1 MGATENYKKTN
12 DLIKKKLKRNNNT
25 SIKNICCCYS
35 FCSGFFKKI
44 KNCSLNI
51 SILNQFILYFI
62 PVIIIIIILII
73 IIHLYFFSE
82 ILKFDFYTI
91 IKEEFLRYFI
101 SELDDINLELNSKNI
116 SLLFEDISNL
126 IFFKLYFDEL
136 NTYGLFEND
145 NEKIFPNISNL
156 DMNIYKSLE
165 KYNNIFTI
173 NKNMSEKYI
182 DSRNDSLSE
191 LAKIY
196 YHFFPIIASE
206 TNLLGTIINQSYL
219 IAYEYDKN
227 KEKVENM
234 LYFNYPRIID
244 NFLINNNFYPYNN
257 LIAPKISNN
266 QDCENDENYKQFYD
280 IESNQNLNLE
290 LNKNWF
296 TYADC
301 SFRKESNYLLDI
313 EFYHLNEN
321 NKGSINKTNIITLQ
335 TYIYNNENKK
345 YVIDLIYFLNQNDF
359 ENYLFDNSVFLITE
373 EIIKFQK
380 YSDKKTYVL
389 DSNDIIEISLSSIL
403 NQYFHFGIYS
413 VDNSFHYN
421 GIFYDNININELS
434 EPSKKYSSID
444 GISFDLRYFSSFYLY
459 TKLFELSTFSKGYVE
474 TDNIYYY
481 IFNDSIRIKEV
492 CSKFDF
498 RLYINSLDSNNID
511 CFDNRN
517 LLYYSRENIKSFFSE
532 GLTLPYCICLPLYCI
547 KNLNENFDKNTPEF
561 VDEIILPE
569 RCQNNLLYFDNG
581 ISKAYL
587 NYLDNKET
595 KDISNIGLRIGE
607 NLDEQ
612 LEIQY
617 INFIYGK
624 KTANAGLDYVLISI
638 VDNNDIKQILIEFVE
653 KLNKISKS
661 FTLIIIFGT
670 FLIFMLISILLII
683 YINSIANV
691 IFEYK
696 EKINY
701 FWKKLTGYTNLNEP
715 QKKSEK
721 DNIKDD
727 KQNNEKIPLL
737 SFDERNIEDNELID
751 DLCKI
756 YCKFNKISEDNFLE
770 GTENILDKKIIRKIS
785 KLNNSNELFK
795 LFIELSLYIPNFK
808 LDINMDYDFYQD
820 SKLVQNYKKNISQKA
835 DINEYKE
842 QILYTKSIIKELL
855 STELVTDYGF
865 ITNLNFNYITNIN
878 LNKEKNIKNDIQIA
892 IFKRVEKMIKKR
904 NYGNSNEK
912 NSIEYNDIKNI
923 KIIYKNKNIIIKKLE
938 EKFEQDDYLNLKKLD
953 SSFNRTLINSFYNYT
968 KKIIFDE
975 QNL

>member
-1 MGATENYKKTN
+1 MEDENNKTKV
-12 DLIKKKLKRNNNT
+12 DLIKQKLKNNNV
-25 SIKNICCCYS
+25 KNKNNLNIFCCCKL
-35 FCSGFFKKI
+35 CSSCYKKM
-44 KNCSLNI
+44 KECSSKI
-51 SILNQFILYFI
+51 SILTQFIIYFV
-62 PVIIIIIILII
+62 PVILII
-73 IIHLYFFSE
+73 VAILIFIHLYFFSD
-82 ILKFDFYTI
+82 IYKFDFYTI

-101 SELDDINLELNSKNI
+101 TDLDDINFDLNQRRT

-126 IFFKLYFDEL
+126 VFFKIYFDEL
-136 NTYGLFEND
+136 STYGLFD
-145 NEKIFPNISNL
+145 TDKEKIFPNVSNI
-156 DMNIYKSLE
+156 DENIYESLE
-165 KYNNIFTI
+165 QYNTIFSI
-173 NKNMSEKYI
+173 PKKMSKDLI

-191 LAKIY
+191 VYKLYYYFYPLIATEANSAKT
-196 YHFFPIIASE
+196 F
-206 TNLLGTIINQSYL
+206 INQTFLISYPV
-219 IAYEYDKN
+219 N
-227 KEKVENM
+227 ENNDISGNV
-234 LYFNYPRIID
+234 LFFNFPRISEDFIQ
-244 NFLINNNFYPYNN
+244 NNNNFYPYNN
-257 LIAPKISNN
+257 LIAPRISNN

-301 SFRKESNYLLDI
+301 SFRKESNYSLDM

-359 ENYLFDNSVFLITE
+359 ENYPFDNSVFLITE

-413 VDNSFHYN
+413 INNSFHYN

-459 TKLFELSTFSKGYVE
+459 IKLFELSTFSKGYAE
-474 TDNIYYY
+474 TDHIYYY

-808 LDINMDYDFYQD
+808 
-820 SKLVQNYKKNISQKA
+820 
-835 DINEYKE
+835 
-842 QILYTKSIIKELL
+842 
-855 STELVTDYGF
+855 
-865 ITNLNFNYITNIN
+865 
-878 LNKEKNIKNDIQIA
+878 
-892 IFKRVEKMIKKR
+892 
-904 NYGNSNEK
+904 
-912 NSIEYNDIKNI
+912 
-923 KIIYKNKNIIIKKLE
+923 
-938 EKFEQDDYLNLKKLD
+938 
-953 SSFNRTLINSFYNYT
+953 
-968 KKIIFDE
+968 
-975 QNL
+975 

>member
-1 MGATENYKKTN
+1 M
-12 DLIKKKLKRNNNT
+12 
-25 SIKNICCCYS
+25 
-35 FCSGFFKKI
+35 
-44 KNCSLNI
+44 
-51 SILNQFILYFI
+51 
-62 PVIIIIIILII
+62 
-73 IIHLYFFSE
+73 
-82 ILKFDFYTI
+82 
-91 IKEEFLRYFI
+91 
-101 SELDDINLELNSKNI
+101 
-116 SLLFEDISNL
+116 
-126 IFFKLYFDEL
+126 
-136 NTYGLFEND
+136 
-145 NEKIFPNISNL
+145 
-156 DMNIYKSLE
+156 
-165 KYNNIFTI
+165 
-173 NKNMSEKYI
+173 
-182 DSRNDSLSE
+182 
-191 LAKIY
+191 
-196 YHFFPIIASE
+196 
-206 TNLLGTIINQSYL
+206 
-219 IAYEYDKN
+219 
-227 KEKVENM
+227 
-234 LYFNYPRIID
+234 
-244 NFLINNNFYPYNN
+244 
-257 LIAPKISNN
+257 
-266 QDCENDENYKQFYD
+266 
-280 IESNQNLNLE
+280 
-290 LNKNWF
+290 
-296 TYADC
+296 
-301 SFRKESNYLLDI
+301 

-345 YVIDLIYFLNQNDF
+345 YMIDIIYFLNQNDL
-359 ENYLFDNSVFLITE
+359 ENYPFDNSVFLITE
-373 EIIKFQK
+373 EIIKFRK
-380 YSDKKTYVL
+380 YSDNKTYVL
-389 DSNDIIEISLSSIL
+389 DSNDITEISLSSIL

-413 VDNSFHYN
+413 INNNFYYN
-421 GIFYDNININELS
+421 GIFYDNFNINELS
-434 EPSKKYSSID
+434 EPSKKFSSID
-444 GISFDLRYFSSFYLY
+444 GFSFDLRYFSSFYLY
-459 TKLFELSTFSKGYVE
+459 TKLFELSTFSKGYAE

-498 RLYINSLDSNNID
+498 RLYRNSLDANNID

-547 KNLNENFDKNTPEF
+547 KNLNENFDENNPEF

-581 ISKAYL
+581 ISKTYL

-595 KDISNIGLRIGE
+595 KDISNIELRIGE

-617 INFIYGK
+617 INFVYGK
-624 KTANAGLDYVLISI
+624 KTAYAGLEYVLISI
-638 VDNNDIKQILIEFVE
+638 VDNNDIKEILIDFVE

-670 FLIFMLISILLII
+670 FLMFILISILLII

-701 FWKKLTGYTNLNEP
+701 FWKKLTGYTNLNES

-727 KQNNEKIPLL
+727 RKNYEKIPLL
-737 SFDERNIEDNELID
+737 SIDERNIEDNELID

-756 YCKFNKISEDNFLE
+756 YCKFDKISEDNFLE

-785 KLNNSNELFK
+785 KLNDSNELFK

-808 LDINMDYDFYQD
+808 LDINIDYDFYQD

-842 QILYTKSIIKELL
+842 QLLYTKSIIKELL

-878 LNKEKNIKNDIQIA
+878 LNKEKHIKND
-892 IFKRVEKMIKKR
+892 KK
-904 NYGNSNEK
+904 
-912 NSIEYNDIKNI
+912 
-923 KIIYKNKNIIIKKLE
+923 KKLL
-938 EKFEQDDYLNLKKLD
+938 KFK
-953 SSFNRTLINSFYNYT
+953 
-968 KKIIFDE
+968 
-975 QNL
+975 